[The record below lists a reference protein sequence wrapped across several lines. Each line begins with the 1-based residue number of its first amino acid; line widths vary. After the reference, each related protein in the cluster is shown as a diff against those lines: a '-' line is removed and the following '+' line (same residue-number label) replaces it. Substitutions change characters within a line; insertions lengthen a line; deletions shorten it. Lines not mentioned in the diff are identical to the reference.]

1 MSERVVVYQDKSFRT
16 DFRASDPNEED
27 TSELQPVMHLHNL
40 TPYGM
45 LLASLGAC
53 TAIVVNTYARN
64 HGIPLRGISVDTYY
78 ERVFADDCEDCD
90 IENEYEEVIRE
101 QVDFEG
107 DMDESQLK
115 RLHQV
120 VKACSVRR
128 LLESGIRVVSD

>member
-27 TSELQPVMHLHNL
+27 NGDLQTVMHLHNL

-64 HGIPLRGISVDTYY
+64 HGIPLRGISVDTSY

-90 IENEYEEVIRE
+90 IDNEYEEVIRE
-101 QVDFEG
+101 RVDFEG
-107 DMDESQLK
+107 DLDEAQLK
-115 RLHQV
+115 RLHHV
-120 VKACSVRR
+120 VKACSVSR

>member
-16 DFRASDPNEED
+16 DFRAADPNEED
-27 TSELQPVMHLHNL
+27 NSELETVMHLHNL

-45 LLASLGAC
+45 LLASVGAC

-64 HGIPLRGISVDTYY
+64 HGIPLRGITVDSTY

-90 IENEYEEVIRE
+90 MDNKYEEVIRE
-101 QVDFEG
+101 HVDFEG
-107 DMDESQLK
+107 NLDDSQLK

-120 VKACSVRR
+120 AKACSVRR
-128 LLESGIRVVSD
+128 MLERGIRVVSD

>member
-1 MSERVVVYQDKSFRT
+1 
-16 DFRASDPNEED
+16 
-27 TSELQPVMHLHNL
+27 MHLHNL

-64 HGIPLRGISVDTYY
+64 HGIPLRGISVDTVY

-107 DMDESQLK
+107 DLDESQLK

-128 LLESGIRVVSD
+128 LLESGIRVMSD

>member
-16 DFRASDPNEED
+16 SFRAADPNEED
-27 TSELQPVMHLHNL
+27 NSIIETVMHLHNL

-64 HGIPLRGISVDTYY
+64 HGIPLRGISVDVFRNY
-78 ERVFADDCEDCD
+78 RVKVL
-90 IENEYEEVIRE
+90 ENNYEEVIRE
-101 QVDFEG
+101 KVEFEG
-107 DMDESQLK
+107 DLDESQLK
-115 RLHQV
+115 RLHKV

-128 LLESGIRVVSD
+128 LLENGMRVISD

>member
-16 DFRASDPNEED
+16 DFRAADPND
-27 TSELQPVMHLHNL
+27 DDNSEVETVMHLHNL

-64 HGIPLRGISVDTYY
+64 HGIPLRGISVDTVY

-107 DMDESQLK
+107 DLDESQLK

-128 LLESGIRVVSD
+128 LLESGIRVMSD

>member
-1 MSERVVVYQDKSFRT
+1 MSERVIVYQDKSFRT

-27 TSELQPVMHLHNL
+27 NSELQTVMHLHNL

-64 HGIPLRGISVDTYY
+64 QGIPLRGISVDTSY
-78 ERVFADDCEDCD
+78 ERAFVDDCEDCD

-107 DMDESQLK
+107 DLDEPQLK

-128 LLESGIRVVSD
+128 LLESGVRVVSD